1 MTDTTLKLKQ
11 IIKNIECLEEQK
23 KEKSDEISAV
33 YKEAKALG
41 FNTKIIQEVIKIKNM
56 EVNEREEHETLLN
69 AYMGELGLM

>member
-1 MTDTTLKLKQ
+1 MTDATLKLKQ
-11 IIKNIECLEEQK
+11 IINNIEYLEEQK
-23 KEKSDEISAV
+23 KEKAAEISAI

-41 FNTKIIQEVIKIKNM
+41 FNTKIIREVIKIKNM

>member
-11 IIKNIECLEEQK
+11 LISNIEYLEEQK
-23 KEKSDEISAV
+23 KEKTAEISAV

-41 FNTKIIQEVIKIKNM
+41 FNTKIIREVIKIKNM